1 MDRLG
6 QYILSVVSAA
16 VISGILSSTVS
27 SKSTAGGLIRM
38 LCGLFLAFAVI
49 APLGRLNYDVLSAFS
64 DTYFDEGVTASAQGE
79 KLARESVAEII
90 KQETEAYILDKAAAM
105 QVQISVEVTVS
116 QGDSPIPEQVT
127 VVGTLTLREKRL
139 LQEMI
144 ETELGIPEERQQ
156 WIS

>member
-1 MDRLG
+1 MDGLG

-16 VISGILSSTVS
+16 VISGILSSMVS
-27 SKSTAGGLIRM
+27 SKSTAGALIRM

-49 APLGRLNYDVLSAFS
+49 APLGSFNYDVLSAFS
-64 DTYFDEGVTASAQGE
+64 DAYFDEGVTASAQGE
-79 KLARESVAEII
+79 KLARESLAEII

-105 QVQISVEVTVS
+105 QVQLSVEVTVS
-116 QGDSPIPEQVT
+116 RGDSPIPEQVT
-127 VVGTLTLREKRL
+127 VAGNLPEREKRL

-144 ETELGIPEERQQ
+144 ETELGIPEEHQR